1 MPSETWGDA
10 VQSIISQKSEMSVYV
25 AYMCPSKEFVFTCF
39 CLLIVVILM
48 MESCEF
54 GEAH

>member
-10 VQSIISQKSEMSVYV
+10 VQSIVSQKSEMSVYV
-25 AYMCPSKEFVFTCF
+25 AYMCPSKEFVFTYF

-54 GEAH
+54 G